1 MGSSGPDAV
10 VEEGRSPVALT
21 ARLSARPVGDGETP
35 RQGRL
40 LSRFILLMLAICGGA
55 DLISNLSRPGS
66 LIPPNVYAF
75 LLVGLLLNRVGG
87 YGVAAYVTLAMFP
100 VVTGMRVVAGAD
112 PGLTF
117 TFLVIGTIA
126 ASLLL
131 DRRSAVIFD
140 IACFTFLVLTPWLMP
155 EQVPGWRTI
164 LAAAILLAIGSGLSI
179 ILVIHRDE
187 VERDRQAAL
196 RASEERLRLALDAAR
211 MGTWEWDSAAG
222 GVRWSDRAEAL
233 LGLDADALGRA
244 PGAYF
249 RRVHADDRER
259 VERTFSDAVTGRLR
273 DFELLHRVVR
283 PDAVARW
290 VQIQGRSS
298 GGEADT
304 RRLNG
309 TIVDVTDRK
318 NGEAER
324 EALIRELEEK
334 NAELERFTYT
344 VSHDLKS
351 PLITVRGF
359 LGSIEKD
366 VKDGRVDRLG
376 VDVERILSATA
387 RMQKLLE
394 ELLNLSRIGRVA
406 NPPERV
412 AVADLAREAMAL
424 VRGRLDAAHVRVEIR
439 DGLPEVFGDRS
450 RLVQVLQNLFDNAAK
465 FMGDQKNPRIV
476 VGSRPSS
483 SDGRPVFFVQD
494 NGVGVESAHLQKVL
508 GLFEKLD
515 GRGEWTG
522 VGLAIVKRI
531 VEVHGGKLWL
541 ESLGKGLG
549 TTVCFTLPTRPPV

>member
-1 MGSSGPDAV
+1 M
-10 VEEGRSPVALT
+10 
-21 ARLSARPVGDGETP
+21 LSV
-35 RQGRL
+35 
-40 LSRFILLMLAICGGA
+40 CGGA

-66 LIPPNVYAF
+66 IIPLYVYGF
-75 LLVGLLLNRVGG
+75 LVGAFVLNRAG
-87 YGVAAYVTLAMFP
+87 YYGAAASLTLAMFP
-100 VVTGMRVVAGAD
+100 VVTFMRVLAGSD
-112 PGLTF
+112 PSLTF
-117 TFLVIGTIA
+117 TYLVIGTIA

-131 DRRSAVIFD
+131 DLRRAVLFD
-140 IACFTFLVLTPWLMP
+140 VACFGLLVLTPWLMP
-155 EQVPGWRTI
+155 AQVPGWRTI
-164 LAAAILLAIGSGLSI
+164 LGASILLVIGSGLSI
-179 ILVIHRDE
+179 ILVLHREE
-187 VERDRQAAL
+187 VERDRQGAL

-211 MGTWEWDSAAG
+211 MGTWEWDNVAG

-249 RRVHADDRER
+249 RRVHPDDRDQ
-259 VERTFSDAVTGRLR
+259 VEKTFSDAVTGRIP
-273 DFELLHRVVR
+273 DFELLHRVIR
-283 PDAVARW
+283 TDGPARW

-298 GGEADT
+298 SGEGET

-324 EALIRELEEK
+324 ETLIRELEEK

-366 VKDGRVDRLG
+366 IKDGRVDRLG

-406 NPPERV
+406 NPPERI
-412 AVADLAREAMAL
+412 AFTDLAREAMAL
-424 VRGRLDAAHVRVEIR
+424 VRGRLDAAHVRVEVR

-465 FMGDQKNPRIV
+465 FMGEQKNPRIV

-494 NGVGVESAHLQKVL
+494 NGVGIEAAHLQKVL
-508 GLFEKLD
+508 GLFEKID
-515 GRGEWTG
+515 ERSEGTG

-541 ESLGKGLG
+541 ESPGKGLG

>member
-1 MGSSGPDAV
+1 MGSSGPNVV

-21 ARLSARPVGDGETP
+21 GRLSTRPLGDGETP

-40 LSRFILLMLAICGGA
+40 LSTFILLVLAVCGAA

-66 LIPPNVYAF
+66 LIPPYVYGF
-75 LLVGLLLNRVGG
+75 LIVGLVLNRVGR
-87 YGVAAYVTLAMFP
+87 YGAAAALTLAMFP
-100 VVTGMRVVAGAD
+100 AVTFMSVLSGSD
-112 PGLTF
+112 PSLTF
-117 TFLVIGTIA
+117 PFLVIGTIA

-131 DRRSAVIFD
+131 DRRSAVLFD
-140 IACFTFLVLTPWLMP
+140 LACFTFLVLTPWLMP

-179 ILVIHRDE
+179 ILVIHREE
-187 VERDRQAAL
+187 VERDRQGAL

-211 MGTWEWDSAAG
+211 MGTWEWDNAVG

-233 LGLDADALGRA
+233 LGLDAETLGRA
-244 PGAYF
+244 AGAYF
-249 RRVHADDRER
+249 QRVHQDDREN
-259 VERTFSDAVTGRLR
+259 VERTFSDAVTGRIP

-283 PDAVARW
+283 PDAAPRW

-298 GGEADT
+298 GGEAET

-366 VKDGRVDRLG
+366 VKDGRVDRLS
-376 VDVERILSATA
+376 VDVERILSTTA

-412 AVADLAREAMAL
+412 AFTDLAREAMAL
-424 VRGRLDAAHVRVEIR
+424 VRGRLDAAHVRVEIK
-439 DGLPEVFGDRS
+439 DDVPEVFGDRS

-465 FMGDQKNPRIV
+465 FMGEQKNPRIV

-494 NGVGVESAHLQKVL
+494 NGVGIEAAHLQKVL

-515 GRGEWTG
+515 ERGEGTG

-541 ESLGKGLG
+541 ESAGRGLG

>member
-1 MGSSGPDAV
+1 MGSSGSAASL
-10 VEEGRSPVALT
+10 EGDRSPVART
-21 ARLSARPVGDGETP
+21 GRLSARPDGDDAAP

-40 LSRFILLMLAICGGA
+40 LSTFLLLVLAVCGTA

-66 LIPPNVYAF
+66 LIPPYVYGF
-75 LLVGLLLNRVGG
+75 LIVGFVLNRVGRH
-87 YGVAAYVTLAMFP
+87 AAAAALTLAMFP
-100 VVTGMRVVAGAD
+100 VVTFMRVLSGSD
-112 PGLTF
+112 PSLTF

-131 DRRSAVIFD
+131 DRRSAVLFD
-140 IACFTFLVLTPWLMP
+140 VACFTFLVLTPWLMP

-179 ILVIHRDE
+179 ILVIHREE
-187 VERDRQAAL
+187 VERDRQGAL

-211 MGTWEWDSAAG
+211 MGTWEWDNAVG

-233 LGLDADALGRA
+233 LGLDAEPLGRA

-249 RRVHADDRER
+249 RRVHPDDREK
-259 VERTFSDAVTGRLR
+259 VEKTFSDAVTDRIS
-273 DFELLHRVVR
+273 DFELMHRVVR
-283 PDAVARW
+283 PDAAPRW

-298 GGEADT
+298 GGDAET

-366 VKDGRVDRLG
+366 VKDGRVDRLS

-394 ELLNLSRIGRVA
+394 ELLTLSRIGRVA

-412 AVADLAREAMAL
+412 AFTDLAREAMAL
-424 VRGRLDAAHVRVEIR
+424 VRGRLDAAHVRVEIK
-439 DGLPEVFGDRS
+439 DDVPEVFGDRS

-465 FMGDQKNPRIV
+465 FIGEQKNPRIV

-494 NGVGVESAHLQKVL
+494 NGVGIEAAHLQKVL

-515 GRGEWTG
+515 ERGEGTG

-541 ESLGKGLG
+541 ESAGRGLG